1 MAQQPR
7 MAMATVMVVVSALGA
22 LTGRTSSSTWL
33 TTASASAR
41 PTNTTNAYIFV
52 PPSRRT
58 ARRSQQFDH
67 RREPWLP
74 NQGIDFS
81 VTLGLRGRSDLSDGR
96 RPGARQG
103 VPAR

>member
-1 MAQQPR
+1 MAHAPR
-7 MAMATVMVVVSALGA
+7 IATPTVMVVDRAFGA

-52 PPSRRT
+52 PPLRRT

-67 RREPWLP
+67 QREPWLP
-74 NQGIDFS
+74 NPGIDFS
-81 VTLGLRGRSDLSDGR
+81 VTLGPRGRSDLSDGR